1 MKGGVIPK
9 DAMKG
14 GMIPLIG
21 AKSTSEDKADHIIFF
36 LFLRLWHVWPDRCV
50 ATLHPEKLCVLFLIL
65 CPKCTEISR
74 NGKTTFFGD
83 LQTAFPGL

>member
-21 AKSTSEDKADHIIFF
+21 AKSTSEDKADHISLTFF
-36 LFLRLWHVWPDRCV
+36 LS
-50 ATLHPEKLCVLFLIL
+50 KM
-65 CPKCTEISR
+65 
-74 NGKTTFFGD
+74 
-83 LQTAFPGL
+83 